1 MADDSSDPGGG
12 TLPPEQGIK
21 CPRCDSSNTKF
32 CYYNNYSLSQ
42 PRHYCKACR
51 RYWTK
56 GGALRNV
63 PVGGGCRK
71 NKRSSRSSSASSATP
86 SRIYPCG
93 ASAGLDFFSSLPFSR
108 PPDNS
113 PHGGAPVLGFSHY
126 PTSSAISVYGGEGG
140 FSASSSSRVGR
151 GIHAIASS
159 SIAASIESLSSIN
172 QDLHWRL
179 QRQRLA
185 MFFND
190 ATPSSALATPT
201 LGAISSLDDEILE
214 LGNSTSAAAKTCG
227 GSGTPAWL
235 MEPSNYGARVPVTAG
250 DATSAY
256 AAAMP
261 MAINNG
267 DDSNTGIW
275 SGSPW
280 PAWSLD
286 MPQFGTLP

>member
-1 MADDSSDPGGG
+1 MAGESSDPGGG
-12 TLPPEQGIK
+12 TLPPEQGLIK

-71 NKRSSRSSSASSATP
+71 NKRSSRSSSASSTTP
-86 SRIYPCG
+86 PRIYPG
-93 ASAGLDFFSSLPFSR
+93 GVSGGLDFLASLPFSR
-108 PPDNS
+108 PPANA
-113 PHGGAPVLGFSHY
+113 PHGSAVPVIGFGHY
-126 PTSSAISVYGGEGG
+126 PTSSAIRGYGDEGG
-140 FSASSSSRVGR
+140 FSTSSSRVGG

-159 SIAASIESLSSIN
+159 SIASSIESLSSIN

-201 LGAISSLDDEILE
+201 LGTISSLDDEILE
-214 LGNSTSAAAKTCG
+214 LGNSSAAAKTCG
-227 GSGTPAWL
+227 GDGTPAWF
-235 MEPSNYGARVPVTAG
+235 MEPSNYRVRVPVTAG
-250 DATSAY
+250 DTTSAD

-261 MAINNG
+261 TAINSG
-267 DDSNTGIW
+267 DGSDAGIW